1 MACAVYTV
9 RNYKISNAPLA
20 ANAALRMACAVEDGR
35 NYKISNAPLAA
46 NAAREEGLHE
56 RSSYLISPDDLPP
69 SKGEGALPENGM
81 RHIDNKKT
89 PVDCEQA
96 PDDYHYKISNAPLAA
111 NAARGMACAIYKTK
125 KYLLIVSKLSSGD
138 IFLSCAWLIL

>member
-1 MACAVYTV
+1 
-9 RNYKISNAPLA
+9 
-20 ANAALRMACAVEDGR
+20 
-35 NYKISNAPLAA
+35 
-46 NAAREEGLHE
+46 
-56 RSSYLISPDDLPP
+56 
-69 SKGEGALPENGM
+69 M

-125 KYLLIVSKLSSGD
+125 NIS
-138 IFLSCAWLIL
+138 

>member
-1 MACAVYTV
+1 MSENVWGSCQ
-9 RNYKISNAPLA
+9 RNGADPYVFYLLLFKKIEMSYKNRPIRIKISHAPLA
-20 ANAALRMACAVEDGR
+20 TKV
-35 NYKISNAPLAA
+35 
-46 NAAREEGLHE
+46 AREEGLHE

-69 SKGEGALPENGM
+69 SEGEGALPENGM

-111 NAARGMACAIYKTK
+111 NAARGMACAI
-125 KYLLIVSKLSSGD
+125 
-138 IFLSCAWLIL
+138 

>member
-1 MACAVYTV
+1 MKTYGEAAREKACAVYTV

-69 SKGEGALPENGM
+69 SKGEGA
-81 RHIDNKKT
+81 T
-89 PVDCEQA
+89 PMEWHA
-96 PDDYHYKISNAPLAA
+96 PY
-111 NAARGMACAIYKTK
+111 R
-125 KYLLIVSKLSSGD
+125 
-138 IFLSCAWLIL
+138 

>member
-1 MACAVYTV
+1 MKTYGEAAREMACAVYTV

-81 RHIDNKKT
+81 RHIHNLK
-89 PVDCEQA
+89 
-96 PDDYHYKISNAPLAA
+96 
-111 NAARGMACAIYKTK
+111 R
-125 KYLLIVSKLSSGD
+125 
-138 IFLSCAWLIL
+138 

>member
-1 MACAVYTV
+1 MKTYGEAAREMACAVYTV

-56 RSSYLISPDDLPP
+56 QSSYLISPDDLPP
-69 SKGEGALPENGM
+69 SEGEGALPENGM
-81 RHIDNKKT
+81 RRVYRT
-89 PVDCEQA
+89 E
-96 PDDYHYKISNAPLAA
+96 L
-111 NAARGMACAIYKTK
+111 
-125 KYLLIVSKLSSGD
+125 
-138 IFLSCAWLIL
+138 

>member
-1 MACAVYTV
+1 ML
-9 RNYKISNAPLA
+9 PLA
-20 ANAALRMACAVEDGR
+20 TDV
-35 NYKISNAPLAA
+35 
-46 NAAREEGLHE
+46 AREEGLHE

-69 SKGEGALPENGM
+69 SEGEGALPENGI

-96 PDDYHYKISNAPLAA
+96 LDDYHYKISNAPLAA

-125 KYLLIVSKLSSGD
+125 KYLMIVSKLPSGD
-138 IFLSCAWLIL
+138 IF